1 MPVVSVTDAQIRNAV
16 KYPTLPVAANSLDG
30 TVITPTDTSGIE
42 FNATGREVVVVQ
54 NTAGGPG
61 TFTVVSTADPQN
73 RTGDMGPY
81 TVAAGGFALVKPTTM
96 GFMGATGKITITVSA
111 ATMKFILFRTPNTI
125 F

>member
-1 MPVVSVTDAQIRNAV
+1 MPVVTVPDASIRNAV
-16 KYPTLPVAANSLDG
+16 KYPTLPVTANSLDG

-42 FNATGREVVVVQ
+42 FNATGREIVVVQ
-54 NTAGGPG
+54 NTAGAPG

-81 TVAAGGFALVKPTTM
+81 TVAAGGFAFVTPPTL
-96 GFMGATGKITITVSA
+96 GFMGGTGKVTITVSA
-111 ATMKFILFRTPNTI
+111 ATMKFIIFRVPNSI